1 MTDQIPET
9 MQAVVYR
16 GVDDLRVETVP
27 VPRIQSGELLVE
39 VAVFGICPATSRKFT
54 TARLSRPIDQEN
66 NGASESW
73 HNAAKSTD
81 CLERK
86 ELSTRSSG

>member
-27 VPRIQSGELLVE
+27 VPRIHSGELLVK
-39 VAVFGICPATSRKFT
+39 VAVCGICPTDIKKIHYGTVEPPRIFGHETSGVIVRVGSQVRK
-54 TARLSRPIDQEN
+54 
-66 NGASESW
+66 
-73 HNAAKSTD
+73 
-81 CLERK
+81 
-86 ELSTRSSG
+86 